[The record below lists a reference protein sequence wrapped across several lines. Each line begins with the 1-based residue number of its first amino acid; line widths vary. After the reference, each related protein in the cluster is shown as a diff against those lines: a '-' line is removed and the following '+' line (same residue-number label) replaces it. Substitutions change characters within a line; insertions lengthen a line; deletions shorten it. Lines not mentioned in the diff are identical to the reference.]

1 MPPSSIAPTPSAPA
15 AKTKPDDR
23 DFHYEHWTPRFNP
36 WVITFTVTLATFM
49 EALDTSI
56 ANVALPH
63 IAGSLGSS
71 QDEATWVLTSYL
83 VSNAIVLPISGWIA
97 NRIGRKRFYMA
108 CVAAFTVFSFL
119 CGLAATLPMLVVFR
133 VIQGAAGG
141 GLQPSERAILADTFP
156 PERRS
161 LAFSLYGMA
170 VVLAP
175 AIGPTIGGWITD
187 NYTWRWI
194 FFLNIPVGILSLVLT
209 SRIVEDPPY
218 LKRGRKTTGGIDGYG
233 LGLLAL
239 TIGALQIVFDKGQ
252 EDDWFGSRFIVT
264 CAVIAVAA
272 LVLFLYRELTVE
284 HPIVDLSLY
293 RNRNFAMTQIVMLLI
308 GAALYSTTVMIPQFL
323 QELLGYTAEQAG
335 WALSIGGVVLIILF
349 PIVGLIGQKV
359 DPRLMITLGFS
370 VLTFGIWRIAD
381 LNLSISFWDAAS
393 WRAVMVLGMPM
404 LFVPISVMSYVG
416 VPQEKNNEVSGLTA
430 LARNIGGS
438 VGISFITTM
447 LTRRS
452 QTHQNYLAA
461 HVYPSSA
468 NYLSLRQGMQS
479 AFVRGGSAPPD
490 ASHEAAAQIY
500 GMMQRQARALA
511 YVDTVHVLVFL
522 TACLIPVGYL
532 MKKPRFRKPAEP
544 LE

>member
-1 MPPSSIAPTPSAPA
+1 MSQSTVVPA
-15 AKTKPDDR
+15 IEVRDD
-23 DFHYEHWTPRFNP
+23 DSEFHYEHWKPRFNP
-36 WVITFTVTLATFM
+36 WIITFTVTLATFM
-49 EALDTSI
+49 ESLDSSI

-71 QDEATWVLTSYL
+71 YDEATWVLTSYL
-83 VSNAIVLPISGWIA
+83 VSNAIVLPISGWIS
-97 NRIGRKRFYMA
+97 NRIGRKRFYMT
-108 CVAAFTVFSFL
+108 CVALFTMSSFL
-119 CGLAATLPMLVVFR
+119 CGLATTLPMLIMFR
-133 VIQGAAGG
+133 IIQGVGGG

-194 FFLNIPVGILSLVLT
+194 FFLNIPVGILSLLLT

-218 LKRGRKTTGGIDGYG
+218 LKKMRKRGGGIDGIG

-239 TIGALQIVFDKGQ
+239 TIGALQIMLDKGQ

-264 CAVIAVAA
+264 CAFVAGIGLFA
-272 LVLFLYRELTVE
+272 FLYRELTAE
-284 HPIVDLSLY
+284 HPIIDLTLY
-293 RNRNFAMTQIVMLLI
+293 RKRNFAMTQFVMVLI

-335 WALSIGGVVLIILF
+335 LALSVGGLVLIVLF
-349 PIVGLIGQKV
+349 PVVGYIGQKI
-359 DPRLMITLGFS
+359 DPRLMITFGFCM
-370 VLTFGIWRIAD
+370 LTLGIWRIGD
-381 LNLSISFWDAAS
+381 LNLGISFWNAAS
-393 WRAVMVLGMPM
+393 WRVVMVLGMPF

-438 VGISFITTM
+438 LGISFITTM
-447 LTRRS
+447 ITRS
-452 QTHQNYLAA
+452 AQAHQQFLVA
-461 HVYPSSA
+461 HVYPSSPQ
-468 NYLSLRQGMQS
+468 YLALKQGLSGALQARGYS
-479 AFVRGGSAPPD
+479 AADAASGSVAR
-490 ASHEAAAQIY
+490 IY
-500 GMMQRQARALA
+500 GMMLRQARAVA
-511 YVDTVHVLVFL
+511 YVDTAHILVLL
-522 TACLIPVGYL
+522 TACLIPIGYL
-532 MKKPRFRKPAEP
+532 MKKPRYRPRVADPIE
-544 LE
+544 